1 MHDGPGNNVRVLAP
15 SGHPGTAH
23 SRQDDPA
30 GLTGLTSFELQE
42 SWELASLPDLLSVL
56 LEGPSWPFPSQLHF
70 SESLYLMSVLPITTF
85 LTLLD
90 GIVLLLL
97 NINDSLNL
105 STV

>member
-56 LEGPSWPFPSQLHF
+56 LEGPSWPFSSQLHF
-70 SESLYLMSVLPITTF
+70 SESLYLMSALPNTTF
-85 LTLLD
+85 GTFSDDISPNGNSHLL
-90 GIVLLLL
+90 
-97 NINDSLNL
+97 
-105 STV
+105 